1 MTLAPFFVYKK
12 GEENILKSVNL
23 KIYHP
28 SGWCFLRVY
37 KIPHLMWLFLLNVVL
52 NGGIPP

>member
-12 GEENILKSVNL
+12 GEEKILQSVIL
-23 KIYHP
+23 KIYHLF
-28 SGWCFLRVY
+28 WWWFLRVY
-37 KIPHLMWLFLLNVVL
+37 RIPHLMWLFWLNVVL